1 MTIAQYRG
9 KGKNPNSHKNLE
21 GNRRVP
27 NPQWGSVK
35 RDHSIGL
42 TDETWETLQQLS
54 AQHNLSISNL
64 TEATVRLLKDD
75 PRFVARIVEFFHQT
89 QSAADETS
97 RDYF

>member
-9 KGKNPNSHKNLE
+9 KGNNPNSHKNLE

-27 NPQWGSVK
+27 DPHWGSVK

-54 AQHNLSISNL
+54 AQYNLSISNL
-64 TEATVRLLKDD
+64 TEATVRLLKNDKQFIAQVIELV
-75 PRFVARIVEFFHQT
+75 RAQ
-89 QSAADETS
+89 QAG
-97 RDYF
+97 